1 MRISTCNGPLRDR
14 YVASFTRQRQLYRW
28 EFVSCDMK
36 RPIELGISA
45 DIALGLRIIH
55 QETADT
61 DAKGLLGQPSR
72 RKHVPGDLS
81 TKRKG
86 GGVGGGGREREN
98 M

>member
-1 MRISTCNGPLRDR
+1 
-14 YVASFTRQRQLYRW
+14 
-28 EFVSCDMK
+28 MK

-61 DAKGLLGQPSR
+61 DAKGLLGQPSG

-86 GGVGGGGREREN
+86 GGVGGGGREREREN